1 MSEQQV
7 ENTEEIK
14 GETPA
19 AEAVEIPAHY
29 TALGVENEEQ
39 YTAKIDAW
47 KGYEQA
53 HQEATS
59 LKSEYEERLNII
71 RGADKEVDSEIAQLE
86 VLKSKGFTIKQATHI
101 LGVTEDELRND
112 PLEALVLAEIAR
124 NAGKK
129 TQPTRAEIEA
139 AYREEF
145 GLREEGEYEPTARM
159 KLRVS
164 DAMEAIE
171 NIRTSVGETK
181 NPYTFAKEILEKEK
195 NDIVQARS
203 TVGDSLNKLF
213 ASTNDVY
220 TVTDS
225 DGNAINIPITKE
237 EKEIISSSIAG
248 FSKEQLAILSSANGS
263 LSKFVNNQ
271 LLISKHD
278 SGQLFTEYAKQVSDA
293 KVRDQQKE
301 VVKDTLNGSPKII
314 SRPAKAVAGGDKP
327 SIHEKFAAA
336 KAALKP

>member
-1 MSEQQV
+1 MAEEIV
-7 ENTEEIK
+7 NTEEIK
-14 GETPA
+14 EEIPS

-39 YTAKIDAW
+39 YTAKIAAW
-47 KGYEQA
+47 KGYEQS
-53 HQEATS
+53 HQEATT

-71 RGADKEVDSEIAQLE
+71 RGADKEVDTEIAQLE
-86 VLKSKGFTIKQATHI
+86 VLKSKGFSVKQATHI
-101 LGVTEDELRND
+101 LSVTEDELRND
-112 PLEALVLAEIAR
+112 PLEALVLAEIAK

-145 GLREEGEYEPTARM
+145 GLPEDGEYEPTARM

-164 DAMEAIE
+164 DAIEAIE
-171 NIRTSVGETK
+171 NIKASVGETK

-203 TVGDSLNKLF
+203 TVGDSLNTLF

-220 TVTDS
+220 TIKDS

-263 LSKFVNNQ
+263 LSKFVSNQ

-278 SGQLFTEYAKQVSDA
+278 SGQLLAEYTKQVLDA
-293 KVRDQQKE
+293 KVKDQQKE
-301 VVKDTLNGSPKII
+301 VVKDALNGSPKVI
-314 SRPAKAVAGGDKP
+314 SRPAKAAAGDGKP
-327 SIHEKFAAA
+327 SIHDKFAAA
-336 KAALKP
+336 KAALKS